1 MSTSL
6 LEVRELLKR
15 FHIIVYTGNQ
25 ADDALVMEAELE
37 DLHEMR
43 LIEDEE
49 YIRARMILKR
59 VMTHAASSIL
69 NLSSTIDGPSGK
81 RVL

>member
-1 MSTSL
+1 MEPVPSL

-15 FHIIVYTGNQ
+15 FDIFVYTGRQ

-37 DLHEMR
+37 DLHEMK

-49 YIRARMILKR
+49 YIQARLILKR
-59 VMTHAASSIL
+59 VIATW
-69 NLSSTIDGPSGK
+69 ID
-81 RVL
+81 